1 MTPALLLLPA
11 TGASTSG
18 GQPDKDALSRR
29 WPDATAPGTR
39 QPEFRG
45 AFSPALPT
53 GGTQTRLAGGLFE
66 AEPRNDLTATTT
78 SFRGLL
84 PSAPTA
90 TDPHEPYGT
99 APTQRPRWGGPVEGG
114 WLTEVQSS
122 LLTAPAS
129 AAELEEPRTARPES
143 VDASR
148 TLPARQVFGAAA
160 VALKLLVLSTTGE
173 REEIGWLEV
182 AQRLRRAAVVGRHRA
197 PRHAAVALIL
207 SDALTFT
214 PSGSVDESWRSALL
228 EGLLALQ
235 SPFVSTDVE
244 RRLVRALLRAGWKV
258 IPPVDEGILKLIA
271 GKKN

>member
-1 MTPALLLLPA
+1 M
-11 TGASTSG
+11 
-18 GQPDKDALSRR
+18 
-29 WPDATAPGTR
+29 
-39 QPEFRG
+39 
-45 AFSPALPT
+45 
-53 GGTQTRLAGGLFE
+53 
-66 AEPRNDLTATTT
+66 
-78 SFRGLL
+78 
-84 PSAPTA
+84 
-90 TDPHEPYGT
+90 
-99 APTQRPRWGGPVEGG
+99 
-114 WLTEVQSS
+114 
-122 LLTAPAS
+122 
-129 AAELEEPRTARPES
+129 
-143 VDASR
+143 
-148 TLPARQVFGAAA
+148 FGAAA